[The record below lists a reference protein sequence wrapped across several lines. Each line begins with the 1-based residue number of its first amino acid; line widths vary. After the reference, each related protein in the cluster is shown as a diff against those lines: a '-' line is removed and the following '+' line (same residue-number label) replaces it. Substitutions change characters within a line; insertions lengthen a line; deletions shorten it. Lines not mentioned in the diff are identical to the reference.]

1 MYKHTENG
9 NPLATGGHR
18 HVRKFAVKKQT
29 DGFNGINA
37 QAGAGSSL
45 RIQMDDMLPALF
57 RTKEMARVELLL
69 NHLSTQ
75 SYEILEVNLQVLEH
89 VS

>member
-1 MYKHTENG
+1 MY
-9 NPLATGGHR
+9 AIR
-18 HVRKFAVKKQT
+18 SKKT
-29 DGFNGINA
+29 NRWFHGINA

-57 RTKEMARVELLL
+57 RTKEMSRVELLL

>member
-1 MYKHTENG
+1 MPVSYTQLDVYK
-9 NPLATGGHR
+9 R
-18 HVRKFAVKKQT
+18 Q
-29 DGFNGINA
+29 
-37 QAGAGSSL
+37 
-45 RIQMDDMLPALF
+45 QMDDMLPALF

-89 VS
+89 VSWQEIRDKRISFFFRLW

>member
-1 MYKHTENG
+1 MY
-9 NPLATGGHR
+9 AIR
-18 HVRKFAVKKQT
+18 SKKT
-29 DGFNGINA
+29 TRWFHGINA